1 MPLRA
6 PNLGGNKAI
15 QLWLIGTYLL
25 FSSNDGKFSSNEE
38 FIMPNVIAPKVA
50 TKLTQKNRLVTSHL
64 NFSFTHIYQVEP
76 IDRIKLIRDGIPA
89 RYINV
94 ISDSMGI
101 TKDTLFKFLN
111 LPKSTIDK
119 KSVANQKLPIEQG
132 ERLLGMA
139 KLVGQVESIV
149 SESGNPDGFNAAR
162 WVANW
167 LEKPSPALG
176 GEKPSA
182 YLDTVSGQE
191 MISDLLAKI
200 QSGAYA

>member
-1 MPLRA
+1 MP
-6 PNLGGNKAI
+6 
-15 QLWLIGTYLL
+15 
-25 FSSNDGKFSSNEE
+25 SV
-38 FIMPNVIAPKVA
+38 MPK
-50 TKLTQKNRLVTSHL
+50 KLTTKVLRTPQLGL
-64 NFSFTHIYQVEP
+64 AQLDLSFATIYRVEP

-101 TKDTLFKFLN
+101 TKETLFKFLN

-119 KSVANQKLPIEQG
+119 KSVANQMLPIEQG

-149 SESGNPDGFNAAR
+149 SESGNPDGFNAAK

-176 GEKPSA
+176 GQKPSA

-200 QSGAYA
+200 QTGAYA

>member
-1 MPLRA
+1 MPSVLAKKTAAKSPRKS
-6 PNLGGNKAI
+6 PSVGNP
-15 QLWLIGTYLL
+15 L
-25 FSSNDGKFSSNEE
+25 D
-38 FIMPNVIAPKVA
+38 
-50 TKLTQKNRLVTSHL
+50 
-64 NFSFTHIYQVEP
+64 FSFSDVYRVDP
-76 IDRIKLIRDGIPA
+76 IDRIRLIREGIPA
-89 RYINV
+89 RYIKV

-119 KSVANQKLPIEQG
+119 KSVANQVLPIEQG
-132 ERLLGMA
+132 ERLLGIA

-149 SESGNPDGFNAAR
+149 AESGNPAGFNAAK
-162 WVANW
+162 WVAQW

-182 YLDTVSGQE
+182 FLDTVSGQE

-200 QSGAYA
+200 QTGAYA

>member
-1 MPLRA
+1 MPS
-6 PNLGGNKAI
+6 AI
-15 QLWLIGTYLL
+15 AKKL
-25 FSSNDGKFSSNEE
+25 
-38 FIMPNVIAPKVA
+38 A
-50 TKLTQKNRLVTSHL
+50 TKVIRKNLAAGAKPD
-64 NFSFTHIYQVEP
+64 FSFAQIYRVQP
-76 IDRIKLIRDGIPA
+76 IDRIKLIREGVPA

-101 TKDTLFKFLN
+101 TKETLFKFLN

-119 KSVANQKLPIEQG
+119 KSIANQMLPIEQG
-132 ERLLGMA
+132 ERLIGMA
-139 KLVGQVESIV
+139 KLVGQVESMIA
-149 SESGNPDGFNAAR
+149 ESGNPDGFDAAK
-162 WVANW
+162 WVASW

-200 QSGAYA
+200 QTGAYA

>member
-1 MPLRA
+1 MP
-6 PNLGGNKAI
+6 
-15 QLWLIGTYLL
+15 
-25 FSSNDGKFSSNEE
+25 S
-38 FIMPNVIAPKVA
+38 VIARKTA
-50 TKLTQKNRLVTSHL
+50 AKLARKNLLAVSQL
-64 NFSFTHIYQVEP
+64 DFSFTHIYQVEP
-76 IDRIKLIRDGIPA
+76 MDRIKLIRNGVPA

-94 ISDSMGI
+94 VSDSMGI

-119 KSVANQKLPIEQG
+119 KSVANQMLPIEQG
-132 ERLLGMA
+132 ERLIGMA

-149 SESGNPDGFNAAR
+149 SESGNPDGFNAAK

-191 MISDLLAKI
+191 MISDLLSKI
-200 QSGAYA
+200 QTGAYA

>member
-1 MPLRA
+1 MP
-6 PNLGGNKAI
+6 
-15 QLWLIGTYLL
+15 
-25 FSSNDGKFSSNEE
+25 S
-38 FIMPNVIAPKVA
+38 VIAKKPAAKV
-50 TKLTQKNRLVTSHL
+50 TRKNLVAGVQPD
-64 NFSFTHIYQVEP
+64 FSFAQIYRVQP
-76 IDRIKLIRDGIPA
+76 IDRIKLIREGVPA

-101 TKDTLFKFLN
+101 TKETLFKFLN

-119 KSVANQKLPIEQG
+119 KSVANQMLPIEQG
-132 ERLLGMA
+132 ERLIGMA
-139 KLVGQVESIV
+139 KLVGQVESMIA
-149 SESGNPDGFNAAR
+149 ESGNPDGFDAAK
-162 WVANW
+162 WVASW

-200 QSGAYA
+200 QTGAYA

>member
-1 MPLRA
+1 
-6 PNLGGNKAI
+6 
-15 QLWLIGTYLL
+15 
-25 FSSNDGKFSSNEE
+25 
-38 FIMPNVIAPKVA
+38 MPNVIAKAA
-50 TKLTQKNRLVTSHL
+50 TKKAAAKALRKNPAAGMQAD
-64 NFSFTHIYQVEP
+64 FSFAHIYRVEA
-76 IDRIKLIRDGIPA
+76 IDRIKLIRAGVPA

-101 TKDTLFKFLN
+101 TKDALFKLLS
-111 LPKSTIDK
+111 LPKSTVDK
-119 KSVANQKLPIEQG
+119 KSVANQMLPIEQG
-132 ERLLGMA
+132 ERLIGMA
-139 KLVGQVESIV
+139 KLVGQVEMMV
-149 SESGNPDGFNAAR
+149 SESGNPEGFDAAK

-200 QSGAYA
+200 QTGAYA

>member
-1 MPLRA
+1 MP
-6 PNLGGNKAI
+6 
-15 QLWLIGTYLL
+15 
-25 FSSNDGKFSSNEE
+25 S
-38 FIMPNVIAPKVA
+38 
-50 TKLTQKNRLVTSHL
+50 VTSKKAVTKVL
-64 NFSFTHIYQVEP
+64 RKSQLGLTRMDLSFATIYRVEP
-76 IDRIKLIRDGIPA
+76 IDRIQLIRNGVPA

-101 TKDTLFKFLN
+101 TKETLFKFLN

-119 KSVANQKLPIEQG
+119 KSVANQMLPIEQG
-132 ERLLGMA
+132 ERLIGMA
-139 KLVGQVESIV
+139 KLVGQVETIV
-149 SESGNPDGFNAAR
+149 SESGNPDGFDAAK
-162 WVANW
+162 WVASW

-200 QSGAYA
+200 QTGAYA

>member
-1 MPLRA
+1 MPSVIHKKATTRVLRKSPLEITQQDLSFA
-6 PNLGGNKAI
+6 AI
-15 QLWLIGTYLL
+15 Y
-25 FSSNDGKFSSNEE
+25 
-38 FIMPNVIAPKVA
+38 
-50 TKLTQKNRLVTSHL
+50 R
-64 NFSFTHIYQVEP
+64 VEP
-76 IDRIKLIRDGIPA
+76 MDRIKLIRDGIPA

-101 TKDTLFKFLN
+101 TKETLFKFLN

-119 KSVANQKLPIEQG
+119 KSVANQMLPIEQG
-132 ERLLGMA
+132 ERLIGMA
-139 KLVGQVESIV
+139 KLVGQIESIIA
-149 SESGNPDGFNAAR
+149 ESGNPDGFDAAK
-162 WVANW
+162 WIASW

-200 QSGAYA
+200 QTGAYA

>member
-1 MPLRA
+1 MPS
-6 PNLGGNKAI
+6 I
-15 QLWLIGTYLL
+15 
-25 FSSNDGKFSSNEE
+25 
-38 FIMPNVIAPKVA
+38 IARKSAAKVA
-50 TKLTQKNRLVTSHL
+50 RKNLLAVSPL
-64 NFSFTHIYQVEP
+64 DFSFAHIYQVEP
-76 IDRIKLIRDGIPA
+76 MDRIKLIRDGVPA

-119 KSVANQKLPIEQG
+119 KSVANQMLPIEQG
-132 ERLLGMA
+132 ERLIGMA

-149 SESGNPDGFNAAR
+149 SESGNPEGFNAAK

-191 MISDLLAKI
+191 MIADLLSKI
-200 QSGAYA
+200 QTGAYA

>member
-1 MPLRA
+1 M
-6 PNLGGNKAI
+6 
-15 QLWLIGTYLL
+15 
-25 FSSNDGKFSSNEE
+25 
-38 FIMPNVIAPKVA
+38 MPNVIARKVTARPTPKKRVGVSQMD
-50 TKLTQKNRLVTSHL
+50 L
-64 NFSFTHIYQVEP
+64 SFVHIYQVEP
-76 IDRIKLIRDGIPA
+76 IDRIKLIRDGVPA

-119 KSVANQKLPIEQG
+119 KSVANQVLPIEQG
-132 ERLLGMA
+132 ERLIGMA

-149 SESGNPDGFNAAR
+149 FESGNPDGFNAAK
-162 WVANW
+162 WVAQW

-200 QSGAYA
+200 QTGAYA

>member
-1 MPLRA
+1 
-6 PNLGGNKAI
+6 
-15 QLWLIGTYLL
+15 
-25 FSSNDGKFSSNEE
+25 
-38 FIMPNVIAPKVA
+38 MPNVLAKKTV
-50 TKLTQKNRLVTSHL
+50 TKGARKSSPVSNPSD
-64 NFSFTHIYQVEP
+64 FSFSEVYRVEP
-76 IDRIKLIRDGIPA
+76 IERIRLIREGIPA
-89 RYINV
+89 RYIKV

-119 KSVANQKLPIEQG
+119 KSVANQVLPIEQG
-132 ERLLGMA
+132 ERLIGMA

-149 SESGNPDGFNAAR
+149 AESGNPAGFNAAK
-162 WVANW
+162 WVAQW

-182 YLDTVSGQE
+182 FLDTVSGQE

-200 QSGAYA
+200 QTGAYA